1 MNEYYEKL
9 DFVKTKV
16 TQYLKEI
23 FKVNGNELLLQLEQ
37 YNLLSNQDNCIETST
52 APGFIM
58 EEFIVSKLEIYT
70 ANHDGENDIKILR
83 LANQTTVNSSYDC
96 YTYYKG
102 LFVMI
107 NIKIQ
112 KAGSANNAVAAI
124 NILHRD
130 YVELSPLQEKAF
142 LVLKTHYTFGESKI
156 DAQRKIMINDIG
168 CFCLE
173 EIDFSQGHKQDSRN
187 WSASFNANS
196 GRLQIPASWLINNKL
211 TIEQISYNTTKEF
224 IDDMF
229 CGKNP
234 II

>member
-1 MNEYYEKL
+1 MNTYYDKL
-9 DFVKTKV
+9 IIIKSKV
-16 TQYLKEI
+16 NQYLSEI
-23 FKVNGNELLLQLEQ
+23 FKVYGNELLLQLEQ
-37 YNLLSNQDNCIETST
+37 YNLLENPHNCIETST

-70 ANHDGENDIKILR
+70 AGHDGIDDIKILR

-96 YTYYKG
+96 YAYFKN

-112 KAGSANNAVAAI
+112 KDGSANNAVSAI

-130 YVELSPLQEKAF
+130 YVELLPHQEKAF
-142 LVLKTHYTFGESKI
+142 LILKTHYTFGKSEI
-156 DAQRKIMINDIG
+156 DSQRKIKVNDIE
-168 CFCLE
+168 CYCLE
-173 EIDFSQGHKQDSRN
+173 EIDFSKGHKQDNRN
-187 WSASFNANS
+187 WSANFNANS
-196 GRLQIPASWLINNKL
+196 GRLQIPANWLIQNRLPDEK
-211 TIEQISYNTTKEF
+211 ISYNTTKGF